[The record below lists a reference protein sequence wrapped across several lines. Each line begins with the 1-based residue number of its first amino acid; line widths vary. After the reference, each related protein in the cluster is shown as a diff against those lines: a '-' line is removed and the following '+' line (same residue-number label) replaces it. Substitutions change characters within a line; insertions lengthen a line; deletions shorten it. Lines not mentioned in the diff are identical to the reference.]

1 MSNKA
6 TEIVDLSGNYL
17 KNGTFVVEKSISAI
31 YNNLFISYKGYQNT
45 NKFLKLKVVW
55 KIGIKTDLPT
65 ISICFLPAVS

>member
-6 TEIVDLSGNYL
+6 TEIFELSGNYL

-45 NKFLKLKVVW
+45 NNF
-55 KIGIKTDLPT
+55 
-65 ISICFLPAVS
+65 

>member
-6 TEIVDLSGNYL
+6 TEIVELSGNYL

-31 YNNLFISYKGYQNT
+31 YNLFISYKGYQNT